1 MTTFK
6 IGFDGPAVA
15 NGEIDVADL
24 APALLALGE
33 LFSAAN
39 RALNQDRAE
48 TRLKIRASE
57 KGSFVALLSLD
68 VSFLTDLLD
77 MVAAH
82 PDRIV
87 AADQLLELLIKG
99 GTIVGGTVGFFKALR
114 FLKGKRPDSAK
125 KNEDGTTSITVGP
138 TTIIVDQRT
147 VVLLEDLRTREATEK
162 FVSTA
167 LNAEGI
173 TAVSFDEEP
182 DGEPELTLTKSD
194 VSATKVPDPLD
205 EETTESTTSREALL
219 KIVSAQFAEGYLWRF
234 TDGTNVF
241 TASMEDRDF
250 LNRLDRSEV
259 VLAKDDTLRCV
270 IEETQR
276 LAGSRLKTEAKITQV
291 KEHMS
296 GARQLRL
303 L

>member
-1 MTTFK
+1 M
-6 IGFDGPAVA
+6 
-15 NGEIDVADL
+15 
-24 APALLALGE
+24 
-33 LFSAAN
+33 
-39 RALNQDRAE
+39 
-48 TRLKIRASE
+48 
-57 KGSFVALLSLD
+57 
-68 VSFLTDLLD
+68 
-77 MVAAH
+77 
-82 PDRIV
+82 
-87 AADQLLELLIKG
+87 
-99 GTIVGGTVGFFKALR
+99 
-114 FLKGKRPDSAK
+114 
-125 KNEDGTTSITVGP
+125 
-138 TTIIVDQRT
+138 
-147 VVLLEDLRTREATEK
+147 
-162 FVSTA
+162 
-167 LNAEGI
+167 NAEGI
-173 TAVSFDEEP
+173 TTVSFDEEP

-194 VSATKVPDPLD
+194 VAAAKIPEPLD
-205 EETTESTTSREALL
+205 EETTETTNNREALL

-276 LAGSRLKTEAKITQV
+276 LAGSRLKTEAKIIQV

>member
-1 MTTFK
+1 MTTFT
-6 IGFDGPAVA
+6 IGFDGPAVV

-39 RALNQDRAE
+39 RALNQERAE

-68 VSFLTDLLD
+68 VSFVTDLLD

-82 PDRIV
+82 PGRIV

-99 GTIVGGTVGFFKALR
+99 GTIVGGTIGFFKVLR
-114 FLKGKRPDSAK
+114 FLKGKRPDSTK

-147 VVLLEDLRTREATEK
+147 VALLEDLRTREATEK

-173 TAVSFDEEP
+173 TTVSFDEEP

-194 VSATKVPDPLD
+194 VAAAKVPEPLD
-205 EETTESTTSREALL
+205 EATTETTNNREALL

-250 LNRLDRSEV
+250 LDRLDRSEV

-276 LAGSRLKTEAKITQV
+276 LAGSRLKTEAKIIQV